1 MTNEDKKAR
10 EIYNTF
16 YQLVA
21 DSSHPENKA
30 KQCALI
36 CVEEQI
42 KENQS
47 IYSMLLIHGNER
59 SRLAVSM
66 RISELEIIKQIIEQL

>member
-10 EIYNTF
+10 EIVDRFFGMTDVNF
-16 YQLVA
+16 GM
-21 DSSHPENKA
+21 
-30 KQCALI
+30 KQQKKCALI

-59 SRLAVSM
+59 GRIAVSM
-66 RISELEIIKQIIEQL
+66 RISELETIKQIIEQL

>member
-1 MTNEDKKAR
+1 MWIGFFGMTDVNFGMKQQKK
-10 EIYNTF
+10 Y
-16 YQLVA
+16 
-21 DSSHPENKA
+21 
-30 KQCALI
+30 ALI

-59 SRLAVSM
+59 GRIAVSM
-66 RISELEIIKQIIEQL
+66 RISELETIKQIIEQL

>member
-1 MTNEDKKAR
+1 MTNEDKKAM
-10 EIYNTF
+10 EIVERFLNA
-16 YQLVA
+16 QIGLK
-21 DSSHPENKA
+21 NQKLA

-59 SRLAVSM
+59 GRIAVSM
-66 RISELEIIKQIIEQL
+66 RISELETIKQIIETL